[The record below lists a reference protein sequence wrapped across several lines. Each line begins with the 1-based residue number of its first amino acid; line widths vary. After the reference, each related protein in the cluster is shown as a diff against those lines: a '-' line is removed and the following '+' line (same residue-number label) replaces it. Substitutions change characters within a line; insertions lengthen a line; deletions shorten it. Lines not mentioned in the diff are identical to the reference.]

1 MYLKPCSAIS
11 SVTTT
16 PRLNRQNKLA
26 LGAAPLGNLYSPVS
40 ESDAQATILAAINAG
55 LQFIDTAPFYG
66 FGISEK
72 RIGNALHLAGSL
84 DIPIAT
90 KVGRI
95 LQPTAD
101 RLPQSRDSFFSN
113 APYHARFDYS
123 FNGIMQS
130 FETSCERLKRSY
142 IDLVLVHDLDEVT
155 HPNAFSQHWDYW
167 QQGGFQ
173 ALQQL
178 KSAGKIGATGLGTKD
193 VGSALKII
201 QDTAPD
207 YLLIAG
213 RYTLLDTTAEK
224 NLFPV
229 CEARGIKIISAA
241 PFNSGILANERG
253 KRSDFYEYTLAPP
266 AILEKVKQLENL
278 CKEWNIPLPAAALQF
293 PMQHPLV
300 ETVVAGFRSELE
312 LTDGVRLSNLKIPD
326 AFWKS
331 LRALHRRWN

>member
-16 PRLNRQNKLA
+16 PQPSRQNKLA

-55 LQFIDTAPFYG
+55 FQFIDTAPFYG

-72 RIGNALHLAGSL
+72 RIGDALQMAGSS

-95 LQPTAD
+95 LQPTD
-101 RLPQSRDSFFSN
+101 ERLPQSRDSFFSSS
-113 APYHARFDYS
+113 PYHAKFDYS
-123 FNGIMQS
+123 FNGIIES
-130 FETSCERLKRSY
+130 FKTSCERLKRST
-142 IDLVLVHDLDEVT
+142 IDLVLVHDLDKVT
-155 HPNAFSQHWDYW
+155 HPNAFAQHRDSWR
-167 QQGGFQ
+167 QGGFQ
-173 ALQQL
+173 ALQEL

-193 VGSALKII
+193 VGSALEIV

-213 RYTLLDTTAEK
+213 RYTLLDTSAE
-224 NLFPV
+224 NSLFPV
-229 CEARGIKIISAA
+229 CEAKGIKIISAA

-266 AILEKVKQLENL
+266 AILEKVKQLEHL
-278 CKEWNIPLPAAALQF
+278 CEEWNIPLPAAALQF

-300 ETVVAGFRSELE
+300 ETVVTGFRSEVE
-312 LTDGVRLSNLKIPD
+312 LTDGVRLANLEIPD
-326 AFWKS
+326 AFWES
-331 LRALHRRWN
+331 LRALHHRWN